1 MLVHKRQILHCSHQ
15 IPNTNKWSLTRDTKS
30 IENNLGSASYV
41 PQGRAATAHQRRSP
55 PWKTRGVGSQ
65 RARTAVCEMW
75 YWYGQSD
82 NGLLAI
88 TRFCTQIM
96 RVWRPSAPSHT
107 NSTIFS
113 PSLSRWQ
120 RAVTFFCVIA
130 IPHLLRAAC
139 HAISFSC
146 AVCFCTLKKF
156 GIRHAWSAIY
166 SLCLNISEFSPGRR
180 PCISHIS
187 W

>member
-1 MLVHKRQILHCSHQ
+1 MCHKGGLQRHISAEALFERPERGWMLD
-15 IPNTNKWSLTRDTKS
+15 PN
-30 IENNLGSASYV
+30 A
-41 PQGRAATAHQRRSP
+41 RS
-55 PWKTRGVGSQ
+55 
-65 RARTAVCEMW
+65 AVCEMW

-107 NSTIFS
+107 DSTIFS
-113 PSLSRWQ
+113 PSLSWWQ

-130 IPHLLRAAC
+130 IPHLLRAGC

-146 AVCFCTLKKF
+146 AVSFYTLK
-156 GIRHAWSAIY
+156 
-166 SLCLNISEFSPGRR
+166 SLVFVMHEELFTHCAYISEFSPGSRRR
-180 PCISHIS
+180 PC